1 MDNPDIGQMAQ
12 GDAHEPEEI
21 EAVGYSPRIVLA
33 AVFAALA
40 VLAACAYFSAAP
52 VPMDCASIA
61 EADLRLQCYDA
72 SADSA
77 ELPARSA
84 IAPRLN

>member
-1 MDNPDIGQMAQ
+1 MDNHDIGHMAQ
-12 GDAHEPEEI
+12 ADAQEPEEI
-21 EAVGYSPRIVLA
+21 DAVGNSPRLVLA
-33 AVFAALA
+33 AVFALLALIVA
-40 VLAACAYFSAAP
+40 FAYFSAAP
-52 VPMDCASIA
+52 APTDCASIA

-72 SADSA
+72 SADGA

>member
-1 MDNPDIGQMAQ
+1 MNNPDIGHVPQ
-12 GDAHEPEEI
+12 GDVYEPEEI
-21 EAVGYSPRIVLA
+21 EAVGSSPRKVLA
-33 AVFAALA
+33 AVLAALVVLAALA
-40 VLAACAYFSAAP
+40 YFVAATA
-52 VPMDCASIA
+52 PMDCASIA

-72 SADSA
+72 SADNA

>member
-1 MDNPDIGQMAQ
+1 MNNPDIGHVPQ
-12 GDAHEPEEI
+12 GDIYEPEEI
-21 EAVGYSPRIVLA
+21 EAVGNSPRKVLA
-33 AVFAALA
+33 AVLAALV
-40 VLAACAYFSAAP
+40 VLAAFAYFLAAP
-52 VPMDCASIA
+52 TPVDCASIA
-61 EADLRLQCYDA
+61 DADLRLQCYDA

>member
-1 MDNPDIGQMAQ
+1 MDNSDIGHMAQ
-12 GDAHEPEEI
+12 GDALEPEDI
-21 EAVGYSPRIVLA
+21 EAVGNSPRLVLA

-40 VLAACAYFSAAP
+40 LIAAVAYFSAAP
-52 VPMDCASIA
+52 TPVDCASITDS
-61 EADLRLQCYDA
+61 DLRLQCYDA